1 MLCRKESLVLLFTFT
16 FTLFCTYPLPPL
28 SSPALFSIRPNAN
41 KKRKNGK
48 LRKADFYFLFG
59 FDKKLSRTF
68 VPIYPYTI
76 APPSRKKNKRY
87 DTSTVPGE
95 KREGKLP
102 IQVHIMTSLFLKEK
116 KKGGRGG
123 SYLMWAFLESLI
135 IPSVCRHEGVVLRKR
150 DKNRCQSVCT
160 PHQLHA
166 EREGKSVRRKRK
178 G

>member
-16 FTLFCTYPLPPL
+16 FTFFCTYPLPPL

-76 APPSRKKNKRY
+76 APTPCKKITNGMILVLY
-87 DTSTVPGE
+87 
-95 KREGKLP
+95 
-102 IQVHIMTSLFLKEK
+102 QVKKEK
-116 KKGGRGG
+116 G
-123 SYLMWAFLESLI
+123 SFRYKYIS
-135 IPSVCRHEGVVLRKR
+135 
-150 DKNRCQSVCT
+150 
-160 PHQLHA
+160 
-166 EREGKSVRRKRK
+166 
-178 G
+178 